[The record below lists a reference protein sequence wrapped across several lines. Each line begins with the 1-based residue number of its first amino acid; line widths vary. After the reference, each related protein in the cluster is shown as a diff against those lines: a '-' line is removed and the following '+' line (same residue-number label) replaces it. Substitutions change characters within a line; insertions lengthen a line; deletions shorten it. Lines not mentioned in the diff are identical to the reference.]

1 MRKRFTSVACAT
13 ALVLAGSAAGAAPAS
28 ASAFGCQYI
37 GGFGFTFKGFELRAP
52 KGWLCH
58 QIRGSGRRIDS
69 ESAIYG
75 PAYSMYGTLK
85 GRVCNWRIDFAYRRA
100 SDGSEYR
107 RDRGRTRHR
116 CNYHVKRTVTTRKVL
131 EHYGTA
137 CAELYVNGVRRSQQ
151 CHNITR

>member
-1 MRKRFTSVACAT
+1 MRKRATVLACVTAT
-13 ALVLAGSAAGAAPAS
+13 ALAGLGAGAVPAS

-37 GGFGFTFKGFELRAP
+37 GGFGFSFKGFELRAP

-58 QIRGSGRRIDS
+58 QIRGSGRTIER

-75 PAYSMYGTLK
+75 PAYSMYGALK

-107 RDRGRTRHR
+107 RHRGPTHHR
-116 CNYHVKRTVTTRKVL
+116 CNYHVKRTVTSRKVL
-131 EHYGTA
+131 QHFGAA
-137 CAELYVNGVRRSQQ
+137 CAELFVNGVRRSRQ